1 MGKPSLQK
9 VAVTGARGLLGSE
22 CVELCSKRGWEVV
35 ALSRNELDLEAF
47 EDFPGILTGISPDA
61 VIHCAAETNVDL
73 CEREPAWANRI
84 NAEATGALA
93 RAAHQVGAKVVY
105 IGSCGIFDGKK
116 RTPYLESDLPQPL
129 TQYASSKF
137 RGEAEC
143 LTVDAGNLV
152 CRVGWLFGGDTG
164 QRKNFVEAR
173 RKEAA
178 TGKEMVS
185 ANDKWGSPTW
195 ARDAADRI
203 VRLLEVDASGVC
215 HVANSGIASRQDYVT
230 AIVQTFEP
238 GRLVKGVD
246 SSHFPRSAPVP
257 DFEALASERF
267 DEWGIGAM
275 PDWKDALRR
284 YVTMAYRSLGD

>member
-1 MGKPSLQK
+1 MGKPSFQK
-9 VAVTGARGLLGSE
+9 VAVTGSRGLLGSE
-22 CVELCSKRGWEVV
+22 CVKLGSERGWEVV
-35 ALSRNELDLEAF
+35 ALTRNELNLEALD
-47 EDFPGILTGISPDA
+47 DFPRILSEISPDA

-73 CEREPAWANRI
+73 CERDPAWAQRI

-116 RTPYLESDLPQPL
+116 RTPYLESDRPQPL
-129 TQYASSKF
+129 TQYAASKF
-137 RGEAEC
+137 QGEAEC
-143 LTVDAGNLV
+143 LTADAGNLV

-203 VRLLEVDASGVC
+203 VRLLEADASGIC

-230 AIVQTFEP
+230 AIVQSFEP
-238 GRLVKGVD
+238 DRTVEGVD

-267 DEWGIGAM
+267 DEWGLEAM
-275 PDWKDALRR
+275 PDWKHALKR
-284 YVTMAYRSLGD
+284 YVAMAYPSLRD